1 MGIPH
6 PNFYYRLSEG
16 QIKYDVALLTL
27 ETPVDFSNETFSHIR
42 LVNIIVTLITFRPF
56 TPTCAELHQYSRPI
70 CLGEE
75 EDLSL
80 NLTERTGA
88 VAGWGTTEVD
98 YAYTQCGY
106 KKGVTR
112 PDSVSR
118 VLKKLLGLR

>member
-1 MGIPH
+1 MIFFP
-6 PNFYYRLSEG
+6 
-16 QIKYDVALLTL
+16 QTL
-27 ETPVDFSNETFSHIR
+27 
-42 LVNIIVTLITFRPF
+42 
-56 TPTCAELHQYSRPI
+56 AELREFSRPV

-80 NLTERTGA
+80 NLDKRSGA

-98 YAYTQCGY
+98 YTYTQCGY

-112 PDSVSR
+112 PGSLST